1 METIRFFQL
10 PAGKRLEKKMTR
22 YWERGRRQSIM
33 GESDYVLILILAVLI
48 VCSIT
53 AIISFRA
60 GWDSA
65 VAYHEV
71 NCGRMAR

>member
-1 METIRFFQL
+1 
-10 PAGKRLEKKMTR
+10 MTR
-22 YWERGRRQSIM
+22 YWERGRRQSIR
-33 GESDYVLILILAVLI
+33 GESEDVLIMILAVLI

-71 NCGRMAR
+71 NCGKVAK

>member
-1 METIRFFQL
+1 
-10 PAGKRLEKKMTR
+10 
-22 YWERGRRQSIM
+22 M

-53 AIISFRA
+53 AIISYRA

-65 VAYHEV
+65 AAYHEV
-71 NCGRMAR
+71 NCGRRERNEITSSLQ

>member
-1 METIRFFQL
+1 
-10 PAGKRLEKKMTR
+10 
-22 YWERGRRQSIM
+22 M

-65 VAYHEV
+65 AAYHEV
-71 NCGRMAR
+71 NCGKVAR

>member
-1 METIRFFQL
+1 
-10 PAGKRLEKKMTR
+10 
-22 YWERGRRQSIM
+22 M

-53 AIISFRA
+53 AIISYRA

-71 NCGRMAR
+71 NCGKVAK